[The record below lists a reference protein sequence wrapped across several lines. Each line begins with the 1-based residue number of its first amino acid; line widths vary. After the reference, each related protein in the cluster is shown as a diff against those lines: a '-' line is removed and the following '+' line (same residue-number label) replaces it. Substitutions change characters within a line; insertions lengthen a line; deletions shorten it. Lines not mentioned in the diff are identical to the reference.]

1 MTDYEKLK
9 GIIDEIDGLVA
20 NHVTASMPAFEAWQ
34 TKAERFLIK
43 KYGKNSL
50 EHAKFG
56 ETNFS
61 PLIWDYDDEEQDR
74 MNAIETCRD
83 GLLLCKAVFK
93 TYLEEMAEEQKKVAQ
108 PKSVQPGSMTKI
120 FIVHGHDGALQQSV
134 ARVIEKQGIEA
145 VILSEQANQGRTII
159 EKFEANSDVGGAI
172 CLFTADD
179 MGKAKD
185 ASEESPRARQNVV
198 LETGYFMGK
207 LGRDHVVILADS
219 GIEIPSDLSGVVYTN
234 TSNWEI
240 GLLKDLKAMGYEV
253 DFNKLF

>member
-9 GIIDEIDGLVA
+9 GIIDEIDTLIAA
-20 NHVTASMPAFEAWQ
+20 NATSSTPAFETWQ
-34 TKAERFLIK
+34 AKTERFLIQ
-43 KYGKNSL
+43 KYGQDSF
-50 EHAKFG
+50 EH
-56 ETNFS
+56 TNFRNIIFTPMVFGGS
-61 PLIWDYDDEEQDR
+61 HLDFVEKCQK
-74 MNAIETCRD
+74 
-83 GLLLCKAVFK
+83 GLLTSKGIFE
-93 TYLEEMAEEQKKVAQ
+93 TYLEEMADEGKSTVQSQ
-108 PKSVQPGSMTKI
+108 PIQPGNMTKI

-179 MGKAKD
+179 MGKDKD

-207 LGRDHVVILADS
+207 LGRDRVVILADS

-234 TSNWEI
+234 TTNWEVS
-240 GLLKDLKAMGYEV
+240 LLKDLKAMGYEV

>member
-9 GIIDEIDGLVA
+9 GIIDEIDVLVR
-20 NHVTASMPAFEAWQ
+20 NCTTASEPDFKAWK
-34 TKAERFLIK
+34 TTAARFLIK
-43 KYGKNSL
+43 VYGEDSFEYKNFKS
-50 EHAKFG
+50 
-56 ETNFS
+56 TSFS
-61 PLIWDYDDEEQDR
+61 PGVWVMDEAQDHENEMR
-74 MNAIETCRD
+74 TCRN
-83 GLLLCKAVFK
+83 GLWSCKAVFT
-93 TYLEEMAEEQKKVAQ
+93 TYLEEMAEEEEPAAQ
-108 PKSVQPGSMTKI
+108 PQPAQPGNMTKI

-179 MGKAKD
+179 VGKAKD
-185 ASEESPRARQNVV
+185 AASESPRARQNVV

-219 GIEIPSDLSGVVYTN
+219 EIEIPSDLSGMVYTN
-234 TSNWEI
+234 TSDWKV
-240 GLLKDLKAMGYEV
+240 GLLKDLKAMGYKV